1 MFESI
6 IKGIDRFI
14 DTLGRGLIFLSLL
27 LVLIVGTD
35 VALRYFFNISY
46 TSLREMEW
54 HCYSLIFLLGASYT
68 LRHDAHVR
76 VDVIYQ
82 HMPTRLKA
90 LINVLGALILMFP
103 GFWLI
108 MKTSVPFVKFS
119 WMMHEVS
126 PDPGGLPYRWLLKS
140 AIPLGFALL
149 SLQGVSFTLKN
160 LLVLTGRREPEAEE
174 A

>member
-1 MFESI
+1 MLESI
-6 IKGIDRFI
+6 IRIIDRLI
-14 DTLGRGLIFLSLL
+14 DGLGRGVIFLSLL
-27 LVLIVGTD
+27 LVAIVGTD

-46 TSLREMEW
+46 TSLRELEW

-82 HMPTRLKA
+82 HMPPRIKA
-90 LINVLGALILMFP
+90 LVNVMGALCLMFP
-103 GFWLI
+103 GFWLV

-126 PDPGGLPYRWLLKS
+126 PDPGGLPYRWILK
-140 AIPLGFALL
+140 ACIPLGFALL

-160 LLVLTGRREPEAEE
+160 LLVLAGKRAPETE